1 VPAVLAH
8 QGGWDEILL
17 IVGPIL
23 VVVGLLRL
31 LKKRVERN
39 AATTAPNDTAP
50 NDTAP
55 NDTAPND
62 TAPNDTSPNG
72 TGEPAPT
79 TSGD

>member
-1 VPAVLAH
+1 MPAVLAH

-55 NDTAPND
+55 NDT
-62 TAPNDTSPNG
+62 SPNG

>member
-1 VPAVLAH
+1 MSAVLAH

-39 AATTAPNDTAP
+39 AAATPGSDE
-50 NDTAP
+50 
-55 NDTAPND
+55 
-62 TAPNDTSPNG
+62 SV
-72 TGEPAPT
+72 PT

>member
-1 VPAVLAH
+1 MLAVLAH

-17 IVGPIL
+17 IVGPIV

-39 AATTAPNDTAP
+39 AAADAPNDA
-50 NDTAP
+50 A
-55 NDTAPND
+55 
-62 TAPNDTSPNG
+62 PNG

-79 TSGD
+79 ASDD

>member
-1 VPAVLAH
+1 VTALLAH

-39 AATTAPNDTAP
+39 TPATPATDEPTPTASD
-50 NDTAP
+50 D
-55 NDTAPND
+55 
-62 TAPNDTSPNG
+62 
-72 TGEPAPT
+72 
-79 TSGD
+79 

>member
-1 VPAVLAH
+1 MPAVLAH

-39 AATTAPNDTAP
+39 AAANTTAPSGTA
-50 NDTAP
+50 
-55 NDTAPND
+55 
-62 TAPNDTSPNG
+62 PNG

>member
-1 VPAVLAH
+1 MLAH

-39 AATTAPNDTAP
+39 AAATTDTA
-50 NDTAP
+50 DA
-55 NDTAPND
+55 D
-62 TAPNDTSPNG
+62 
-72 TGEPAPT
+72 EPAPT
-79 TSGD
+79 ISGD

>member
-39 AATTAPNDTAP
+39 AAASATAPSATAP
-50 NDTAP
+50 SGTA
-55 NDTAPND
+55 
-62 TAPNDTSPNG
+62 PNG